1 MVEDDATSPAT
12 TLASTTTMRALL
24 TEQATQHAATQ
35 RAFEARIKQLV
46 SSNGGSNGGNNRG
59 SRKKSEKTTQNTSTT
74 VARQYIKYCGSHG
87 VNLSH
92 NSGDCRDHK
101 PGHNDLATY
110 ANKMGGSTRGNDWWM
125 KWRTS
130 KDHQLCVECPPD

>member
-1 MVEDDATSPAT
+1 
-12 TLASTTTMRALL
+12 MRALL

-35 RAFEARIKQLV
+35 RAFEARIKKLV
-46 SSNGGSNGGNNRG
+46 SGSKGNHKKRSGGKGDQSGN
-59 SRKKSEKTTQNTSTT
+59 T

-92 NSGDCRDHK
+92 HSKDCRDKK

-110 ANKMGGSTRGNDWWM
+110 DNKMGGSTRGNDWWM
-125 KWRTS
+125 KWRG
-130 KDHQLCVECPPD
+130 KDYQLCVECPPD